1 LPQAK
6 QFRLA
11 DIAELLGARLEGDGE
26 IIISSLSPLSSAGE
40 GQLSFLSNPVYV
52 PQLKSCQAS
61 AVILAEKFADSF
73 LGNRLISDNPYVTF
87 AYATQLFAREDTP
100 VALRHPS
107 AVISESATIAEDVNI
122 EANVVIGDGVTI
134 GKGASIGAGSYVGRD
149 CHIGENVRI
158 YPNVVLYHEVT
169 LGDRVVIHS
178 ASVIG
183 ADGFGFAFDGERSVK
198 IAQLG
203 GVRIGNDVEIGA
215 ASTID
220 RGALLDTIIG
230 EGVKIDNH
238 VQIGHNCVIGKHTII
253 CGCAA
258 LAGSVT
264 VGEYCIF
271 GGGSGAVGHI
281 TVADRVQVS
290 AMALLSKSV
299 TEAGMISSG
308 TLASPTPE
316 WKRNALRFQQLDNIA
331 KRLKELERKGD

>member
-1 LPQAK
+1 MV
-6 QFRLA
+6 
-11 DIAELLGARLEGDGE
+11 GE
-26 IIISSLSPLSSAGE
+26 
-40 GQLSFLSNPVYV
+40 
-52 PQLKSCQAS
+52 
-61 AVILAEKFADSF
+61 
-73 LGNRLISDNPYVTF
+73 
-87 AYATQLFAREDTP
+87 
-100 VALRHPS
+100 
-107 AVISESATIAEDVNI
+107 
-122 EANVVIGDGVTI
+122 GVTI
-134 GKGASIGAGSYVGRD
+134 GAGSRIGAGAFIGRD
-149 CHIGENVRI
+149 CQLGESVRI
-158 YPNVVLYHEVT
+158 HQNVVLYHDVT
-169 LGDRVVIHS
+169 LGDRVIIHS
-178 ASVIG
+178 TSVIG

-220 RGALLDTIIG
+220 RGAMLDTIIG
-230 EGVKIDNH
+230 DGVKIDNQ

-316 WKRNALRFQQLDNIA
+316 WKRNALRFQQLDSIA
-331 KRLKELERKGD
+331 KRLKNLERKADS